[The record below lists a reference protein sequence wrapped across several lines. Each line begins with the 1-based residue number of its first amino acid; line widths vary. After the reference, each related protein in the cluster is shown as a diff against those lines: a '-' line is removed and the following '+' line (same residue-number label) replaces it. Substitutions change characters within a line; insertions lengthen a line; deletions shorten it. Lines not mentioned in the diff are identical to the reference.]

1 MTKHATQ
8 SDNEAPKSAPLPP
21 DTQAHEVPAAR
32 AFDALD
38 APAQAQAP
46 ATPGAGGVRATG
58 GGRSSLIHSDAEDFA
73 QKATSPDAQK
83 KKSRGAPPAVASVEA
98 VACAPRASGEPPR
111 GEPAAEAESPANRVS
126 SAEVSAARTLSVFR
140 LCKNDRL
147 VLAKLDPRDPQEAP
161 KTLRVMRRGVLRV
174 GMRVSGVPVSPDQW
188 RQVHPQK

>member
-1 MTKHATQ
+1 MTQNATQ
-8 SDNEAPKSAPLPP
+8 ADNEAPKSAPTHH
-21 DTQAHEVPAAR
+21 DTQAHEVPDAR
-32 AFDALD
+32 AIGEAQ
-38 APAQAQAP
+38 APAQAQAG

-58 GGRSSLIHSDAEDFA
+58 GGRSSLIDSDAEDFA
-73 QKATSPDAQK
+73 QKATSPDAPK
-83 KKSRGAPPAVASVEA
+83 KKSRGAQPAVASVEA

-126 SAEVSAARTLSVFR
+126 SAEVSAARTLTVFR

-188 RQVHPQK
+188 RQVNPQK

>member
-1 MTKHATQ
+1 MTQHATQ
-8 SDNEAPKSAPLPP
+8 DGQEAPKSAH
-21 DTQAHEVPAAR
+21 DTQAHEVPDAR
-32 AFDALD
+32 AIDALE
-38 APAQAQAP
+38 APAQAQAG
-46 ATPGAGGVRATG
+46 ATPGAGGGRATG

-83 KKSRGAPPAVASVEA
+83 KKSRGAPPAVSSVEA

-126 SAEVSAARTLSVFR
+126 AAEVSAARTLTVFR